1 MVLNFGAGPAKLPQ
15 EVLKDVQA
23 NLVNFNGTGISV
35 MEMSH
40 RSKDYFKIHEDAIQD
55 LKDILYVHC

>member
-15 EVLKDVQA
+15 EVLLEAQA
-23 NLVNFNGTGISV
+23 NLVNYNGTGISV

-40 RSKDYFKIHEDAIQD
+40 RCKDYFNIHEDAIQD
-55 LKDILYVHC
+55 LKDIL

>member
-15 EVLKDVQA
+15 EVLKEVQES
-23 NLVNFNGTGISV
+23 LLSYGDTGMSV

-40 RSKDYFKIHEDAIQD
+40 RSKEYFQIHDDAIQA
-55 LKDILYVHC
+55 LKDIL

>member
-15 EVLKDVQA
+15 EVLKEVQV
-23 NLVNFNGTGISV
+23 NLVNYEGTGISV

-40 RSKDYFKIHEDAIQD
+40 RSKDYLKIHEGAIQS
-55 LKDILYVHC
+55 LKDIL